1 MDKIYIMKIW
11 IKELDINK
19 VDTLKLKEYLTKTI
33 CNDDLYST
41 EGIYRMNKNKMQPLY
56 FKDDKTSEIK
66 GYLSKYTVLVDNSSV
81 ALEKETF
88 QIPYDHIYL
97 QIEELHYS
105 LNKNAAI
112 ELIVERNNYK
122 NKDVYFKTREDI
134 DNYHIKED
142 ISTFL
147 SLIT

>member
-1 MDKIYIMKIW
+1 MDKIYIMKVR

-19 VDTLKLKEYLTKTI
+19 VDTLKIKEYLIKTI
-33 CNDDLYST
+33 CNHDLYSI
-41 EGIYRMNKNKMQPLY
+41 EGIFRINKNKMQPLY
-56 FKDDKTSEIK
+56 FKDDKISEIK
-66 GYLSKYTVLVDNSSV
+66 EYLSKYTVLVDNSYV
-81 ALEKETF
+81 VLEKEIF
-88 QIPYDHIYL
+88 QIPYDHLYL

-112 ELIVERNNYK
+112 ELIVERNNSDRK
-122 NKDVYFKTREDI
+122 NKDIYFQTKENI
-134 DNYHIKED
+134 DNYHED

>member
-1 MDKIYIMKIW
+1 MDEIYIMKVR

-19 VDTLKLKEYLTKTI
+19 VDILKLKEYFIKTI

-41 EGIYRMNKNKMQPLY
+41 EGIYRMNKNKMQLLY

-66 GYLSKYTVLVDNSSV
+66 DYLSGYTVFVDNSSTV
-81 ALEKETF
+81 FDKETF

-97 QIEELHYS
+97 QTEELHYS
-105 LNKNAAI
+105 LNKNALTK
-112 ELIVERNNYK
+112 LIVERNSYK
-122 NKDVYFKTREDI
+122 NKDIYFQTKENI
-134 DNYHIKED
+134 NNYHVKED